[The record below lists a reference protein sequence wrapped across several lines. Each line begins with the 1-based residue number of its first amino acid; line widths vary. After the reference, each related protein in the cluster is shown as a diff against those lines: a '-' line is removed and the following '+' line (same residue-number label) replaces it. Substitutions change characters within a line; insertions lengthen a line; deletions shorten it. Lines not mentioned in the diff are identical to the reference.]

1 MSASVTAAIAAAFGK
16 YDVIHFHAEGP
27 CAMLWLPKLFGKRC
41 IATIHGLDHQRAK
54 WGKFASTYIMLG
66 EKCAAKYA
74 DEIIVLSEGVKQYF
88 QDTYGRETRFIPNGV
103 NRPEIK
109 SAELITEKYGLIK
122 DSYILFL
129 GRLVPEKGIRYLIEA
144 FKGVNT
150 DKKLV
155 IAGGS
160 SDTNTFADELKE
172 LAKDDNRI
180 LFTGFVEGQELE
192 ELYSNSYIYTLPSDL
207 EGMPLSL
214 LEAMSYGNCCVVS
227 NIAECVEVV
236 EDKALVFKKSDISD
250 LKDKIQQACD
260 NLELVGRL
268 KSQAADFIC
277 NKYDWDD
284 VVKKTL
290 NLYGGKEK

>member
-1 MSASVTAAIAAAFGK
+1 M
-16 YDVIHFHAEGP
+16 
-27 CAMLWLPKLFGKRC
+27 
-41 IATIHGLDHQRAK
+41 
-54 WGKFASTYIMLG
+54 
-66 EKCAAKYA
+66 
-74 DEIIVLSEGVKQYF
+74 
-88 QDTYGRETRFIPNGV
+88 
-103 NRPEIK
+103 
-109 SAELITEKYGLIK
+109 
-122 DSYILFL
+122 

-284 VVKKTL
+284 IVKKTL

>member
-1 MSASVTAAIAAAFGK
+1 MPVLTS
-16 YDVIHFHAEGP
+16 
-27 CAMLWLPKLFGKRC
+27 CW
-41 IATIHGLDHQRAK
+41 
-54 WGKFASTYIMLG
+54 G